1 VSAQNSDPGHAI
13 DCGDR
18 NTEAVNLVTNRELSV
33 YIILR
38 GEAQVYFMRGGR
50 EREVAVLGEGDVI
63 GDISM
68 LTRMAAVVSV
78 RARGELE
85 VTEITAKEFRSALSD
100 LPAIAEKVIN
110 AFVVRRKWLES
121 MDDFSGV
128 LQIVGRK
135 RDAEAFQL
143 RVAMAGLF
151 PALLDSYVYH
161 VK

>member
-1 VSAQNSDPGHAI
+1 
-13 DCGDR
+13 
-18 NTEAVNLVTNRELSV
+18 LVTNRELSV

-100 LPAIAEKVIN
+100 LPAICRE
-110 AFVVRRKWLES
+110 
-121 MDDFSGV
+121 G
-128 LQIVGRK
+128 
-135 RDAEAFQL
+135 
-143 RVAMAGLF
+143 
-151 PALLDSYVYH
+151 Y
-161 VK
+161 